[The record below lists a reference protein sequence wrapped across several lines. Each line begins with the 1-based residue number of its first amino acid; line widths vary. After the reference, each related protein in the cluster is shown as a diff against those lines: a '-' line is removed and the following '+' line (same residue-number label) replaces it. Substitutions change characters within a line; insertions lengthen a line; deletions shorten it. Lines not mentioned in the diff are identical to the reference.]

1 MEYPMN
7 FYYKK
12 SRAVMLFGLLAFLTV
27 VVAVMVLVER
37 FHIYSLLVLALLVL
51 LYYSFWKH
59 IRRGIMIF
67 RNVPCLTLYSDRLL
81 ADPELLG
88 GERRVLIRFDEIE
101 DIDCDYDDYCTMNVR
116 CSDPRPFYASNR
128 NALEFI
134 SQIKGFEELVFIM
147 PLSGV
152 AGGWKYAFY
161 SIRDTFYDY
170 YDKAHQT

>member
-12 SRAVMLFGLLAFLTV
+12 SRAVMLFVLLAFLTIG
-27 VVAVMVLVER
+27 VAFMVLIEG

-59 IRRGIMIF
+59 IRCGIQTF

-81 ADPELLG
+81 DDPELLG

-101 DIDCDYDDYCTMNVR
+101 DIDYDDNSTMNVR

-134 SQIKGFEELVFIM
+134 SKIKGLEELVFIV

-152 AGGWKYAFY
+152 AGGWQYAFY

-170 YDKAHQT
+170 HDKAHQT